1 MRPAARIQTTIE
13 LLAEVLES
21 SLPMDRVVTNYLRAR
36 RFIGSGDRR
45 DINARV
51 YGVIRALCRLDWW
64 TLQAGLEGD
73 SRSQVF
79 AYCLL
84 SEGLKVSDLDA
95 FCDGGQHSPE
105 PLSSFE
111 GEALATLEGF
121 GLDHPDMPPAVLG
134 ELPDW
139 LFSLFEQ
146 QYGAEQ
152 ARIEVAGLKG
162 EASIDLRINSLRSKR
177 DEVLEQLVSDG
188 IACEKTSHS
197 PWGLRV
203 EGRTTLGNSRA
214 YREGLVEV
222 QDEGSQMIAL
232 LCDARPGMSV
242 IDLCAGAGGKTL
254 ALAASMDNDG
264 DLVAMDV
271 DPKRLQ
277 RAEPRVSKAGVEIVR
292 YARLDKATLRGFAA
306 LGFDRVLVDAPCSG
320 SGTWRRQPDARLHL
334 TRERLDHYRS
344 LQLSVLDQAAPC
356 VKPGGRLIYATCSL
370 LDEENSLQIAA
381 FLKKHPDFSQL
392 DARQIWQSI
401 GGKSCPFDGP
411 AMQLTPAQHGLDGFF
426 CTVLEKKS

>member
-1 MRPAARIQTTIE
+1 MKPSGRIQTTIE
-13 LLAEVLES
+13 LLSEVLES

-45 DINARV
+45 DISGRI
-51 YGVIRALCRLDWW
+51 YGVIRSMCRLDWW
-64 TLQAGLEGD
+64 TLQAGLEGN
-73 SRSQVF
+73 SRSLVL
-79 AYCLL
+79 AYSLL
-84 SEGLKVSDLDA
+84 AEGLKVSDLEIY
-95 FCDGGQHSPE
+95 CDGGQHSPE
-105 PLSSFE
+105 PLSLFE

-121 GLDHPDMPPAVLG
+121 ALDHPDMSPAVLG

-152 ARIEVAGLKG
+152 ARSEVAGLKG
-162 EASIDLRINSLRSKR
+162 EASIDLRVNILRGKR

-188 IACEKTSHS
+188 IACEKTGHS

-214 YREGLVEV
+214 YREGQVEV

-254 ALAASMDNDG
+254 ALAASMENDG

-277 RAEPRVSKAGVEIVR
+277 RAEPRVSKAGVGIVR
-292 YARLDKATLRGFAA
+292 YARLDKVTLRGFAV

-370 LDEENSLQIAA
+370 FAEENEQQVAA
-381 FLKKHPDFSQL
+381 FLKKHPDFTQM
-392 DARQIWQSI
+392 DARLVWQSI
-401 GGKSCPFDGP
+401 GGKDCPFQRA

-426 CTVLEKKS
+426 CAVLEKAS